1 MLRKIMPMLFAVTVL
16 PALSGCAGMADAT
29 SKMAGLGVVTQE
41 KSTFDGATIVEV
53 SPNWLYD
60 PAGSWGNS
68 VKLGAR
74 WSSNAPEF
82 VALVLSYSSTT
93 SGYGATYIGLSGI
106 DINIDGDIKSFSSGK
121 PTNLDSSGYNSVSR
135 TIYTESKN
143 TVVIP
148 YSTLERMVTAQD
160 CRLRIHTS
168 KGYEDARFS
177 IERIPGGQ
185 GTAILSIR
193 EFLEKVRA
201 LKTERPDTSVT
212 K

>member
-1 MLRKIMPMLFAVTVL
+1 V
-16 PALSGCAGMADAT
+16 
-29 SKMAGLGVVTQE
+29 
-41 KSTFDGATIVEV
+41 
-53 SPNWLYD
+53 
-60 PAGSWGNS
+60 
-68 VKLGAR
+68 
-74 WSSNAPEF
+74 PEH
-82 VALVLSYSSTT
+82 VALVLSYSSNT
-93 SGYGATYIGLSGI
+93 SGSGAAYVGLSGI

-143 TVVIP
+143 AVVIP
-148 YSTLERMVTAQD
+148 YSILERMVAAKY

-193 EFLEKVRA
+193 DFIEKVGA
-201 LKTERPDTSVT
+201 LKT
-212 K
+212 KG

>member
-1 MLRKIMPMLFAVTVL
+1 MIKILPMVFAIILL

-29 SKMAGLGVVTQE
+29 SKIAGLGVVKQE

-60 PAGSWGNS
+60 PEASRGNS

-82 VALVLSYSSTT
+82 TALVLSYSSNT
-93 SGYGATYIGLSGI
+93 SGSSATYIGLSGI
-106 DINIDGDIKSFSSGK
+106 DINIDGDIKLFSSGK
-121 PTNLDSSGYNSVSR
+121 PTDLDSSGYNSVSR

-148 YSTLERMVTAQD
+148 YSILERMMAAKD

-193 EFLEKVRA
+193 EFIGKVNAEK
-201 LKTERPDTSVT
+201 T
-212 K
+212 KG

>member
-1 MLRKIMPMLFAVTVL
+1 MIKILPMLFAIILL

-29 SKMAGLGVVTQE
+29 SKIAGLGVVTQE

-60 PAGSWGNS
+60 PEGSWGNS

-82 VALVLSYSSTT
+82 AALVLSYSSNI
-93 SGYGATYIGLSGI
+93 SGSSAAYVGLSGI

-148 YSTLERMVTAQD
+148 YSILERMMAAKD

-193 EFLEKVRA
+193 EFIGKVNAEKI
-201 LKTERPDTSVT
+201 KG
-212 K
+212 

>member
-1 MLRKIMPMLFAVTVL
+1 MIKILPMVFAIILL

-29 SKMAGLGVVTQE
+29 SKIAGLGVVTQE

-60 PAGSWGNS
+60 PEASRGNS

-82 VALVLSYSSTT
+82 TALVLSYSSNT
-93 SGYGATYIGLSGI
+93 SGSSAAYIGLSGI

-121 PTNLDSSGYNSVSR
+121 PTDLDSSGYNSVSR

-148 YSTLERMVTAQD
+148 YSILERMMSAKD

-193 EFLEKVRA
+193 EFIGKVNA
-201 LKTERPDTSVT
+201 GK
-212 K
+212 KG